1 MGRFLVHRHQRVFG
15 CRHPQNS
22 FGALLVKND
31 ISANITPKG
40 KKKVEKKTNIC
51 SKVIAH
57 WGQTNSVVRVAARST
72 YKRASG
78 LAILKFSVFHT
89 HFKAYFFLAVLHLLN
104 AVAKRKSVFLW
115 KKKEAAAM
123 AQFAGINN
131 LWSKLTDEQ
140 ENRNVLENT
149 GSQM

>member
-1 MGRFLVHRHQRVFG
+1 MCSLHTNGLGRFLVHRHQRVFG

-31 ISANITPKG
+31 ISANITPKE
-40 KKKVEKKTNIC
+40 KKKGRKKTKNIG

-57 WGQTNSVVRVAARST
+57 WGRTNSVVRAAARST

-89 HFKAYFFLAVLHLLN
+89 HFKAYFFLAMLHLLN
-104 AVAKRKSVFLW
+104 AVAKRKCVFV
-115 KKKEAAAM
+115 KKKKKKKK
-123 AQFAGINN
+123 QLWLN
-131 LWSKLTDEQ
+131 LLVSTIYGV
-140 ENRNVLENT
+140 N
-149 GSQM
+149 